1 MEDDLP
7 LVHPCRSPRR
17 CYSEIQGRCGGSRGF
32 KGPQIPGLRIPV
44 GNLRGPCQGV
54 SPTSWK
60 MQQSSGKQQE
70 TAQGIALGGLI
81 SRDFCPSC
89 CQRWEITHRGQG
101 MMWQRD
107 QVSFG
112 KVIFQFKYHSVTE
125 IFWNPT
131 RLRVRLNYPELLPAI
146 GLGVRRGQMDS
157 DLVHNLL
164 SSRGCL
170 HLWASVSS
178 SVEQG
183 VYILMLSKA
192 PPARKSGLS
201 GLSSCTAAHLSPP
214 LCCPQSEACGKSLPF
229 PT

>member
-1 MEDDLP
+1 MLLRDPGQMWGE
-7 LVHPCRSPRR
+7 PRLQR
-17 CYSEIQGRCGGSRGF
+17 PPDPWPEKPSGQL
-32 KGPQIPGLRIPV
+32 KG
-44 GNLRGPCQGV
+44 GPCQEV

-70 TAQGIALGGLI
+70 TALETALRGLI

-89 CQRWEITHRGQG
+89 CQQWEIMHRGQG

-146 GLGVRRGQMDS
+146 GLGVRRGQMGS

-164 SSRGCL
+164 SSRGSL
-170 HLWASVSS
+170 PLWASEVSS
-178 SVEQG
+178 SSSRGFIFGCSPRPLLQG
-183 VYILMLSKA
+183 GVVCLVC
-192 PPARKSGLS
+192 PPALWLICHQLS
-201 GLSSCTAAHLSPP
+201 AFRSLKHVESRCPSPHKQLLKIP
-214 LCCPQSEACGKSLPF
+214 VKIR
-229 PT
+229 